1 MHSVTE
7 ALLYGLISRVTP
19 EDKLEATV
27 SSISYYLDENY
38 SLLYQTI
45 QQYSYVVQ
53 NILHAMFY

>member
-27 SSISYYLDENY
+27 SSISYFLDENY
-38 SLLYQTI
+38 PLM
-45 QQYSYVVQ
+45 
-53 NILHAMFY
+53 H